1 METSPTTETEL
12 EEMLELYRKIKE
24 SVSNKEKKHL
34 DSESDSEDKFTMEE
48 ICLNLNIFT
57 TWMKQVLDLD
67 PDVIGKLYKNF
78 SEKFDIEYR
87 MGLYEIIA
95 DNFGTENI
103 SPQTKFYWSLLIIDL
118 LSLSKSYKY
127 KVTITKGKNI
137 TQEEDK
143 LPIVSYDMDSCTT
156 NLQMQVVK
164 HMFECTVDSKE
175 RLCWFKENG
184 SAYYVS

>member
-1 METSPTTETEL
+1 IV
-12 EEMLELYRKIKE
+12 K
-24 SVSNKEKKHL
+24 
-34 DSESDSEDKFTMEE
+34 
-48 ICLNLNIFT
+48 
-57 TWMKQVLDLD
+57 
-67 PDVIGKLYKNF
+67 
-78 SEKFDIEYR
+78 
-87 MGLYEIIA
+87 
-95 DNFGTENI
+95 GTH
-103 SPQTKFYWSLLIIDL
+103 
-118 LSLSKSYKY
+118 
-127 KVTITKGKNI
+127 I